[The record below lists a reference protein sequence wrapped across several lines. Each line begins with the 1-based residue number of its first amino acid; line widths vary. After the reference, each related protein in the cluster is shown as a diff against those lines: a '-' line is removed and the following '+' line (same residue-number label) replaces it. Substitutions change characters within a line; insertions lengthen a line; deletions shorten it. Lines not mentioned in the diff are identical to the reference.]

1 MAPRSPRLNRC
12 KSTIDTS
19 TYYSK
24 QAILTIIDPYLINIL
39 LFIIICLPILIGSII
54 SFPFYLIACKVI
66 INSYT
71 FCLKQHILIIKSNY
85 RLKGI
90 RGVIFDSILIY
101 GWQSFMIIFL
111 SIDLLLFPQISKI
124 KIKSPVFITGCP
136 RSGTT
141 FTHRIITTPPFSSSS
156 SSSSSNIN
164 LIEKSPFVI
173 HALWEILCPSLTL
186 KYFIYNIINVIDG
199 FIEKCLGSKGDIL
212 SGAYDYKLNS
222 EAAEEGLLGM
232 HCMAGDFWS
241 EFLPVGFWFDII
253 TKYIGLNNK
262 NHWKNNHIVLLKS
275 LLQRQIFWS
284 GKQQIVAK
292 SPSLCWFLQD
302 IIDIFPDSKILLLIR
317 DPYHMICSNLSLF
330 NQTWNNLYGDKY
342 MKRLINKTNNDNIW
356 LTAYKS
362 LIWRRSQQ
370 SQRYLNILD
379 KGNKNKNILVIRYD
393 DIKNNLSRSFEK
405 CMEFCQFEI
414 NQETKQWI
422 KQKEDKQKTRKRTHK
437 IRSIASYG
445 LDPQKIKEQFSAV
458 IKRWNFKTEWQ

>member
-1 MAPRSPRLNRC
+1 MPPRSPRVNRC

-24 QAILTIIDPYLINIL
+24 KAILTIIDPYLINIL
-39 LFIIICLPILIGSII
+39 LFIIIFLPILIGSII
-54 SFPFYLIACKVI
+54 SFPFYLIACKAI
-66 INSYT
+66 INSFT
-71 FCLKQHILIIKSNY
+71 FCLKQHILIFKSNY
-85 RLKGI
+85 RLKGV

-111 SIDLLLFPQISKI
+111 SIDLLLFPKIKTI
-124 KIKSPVFITGCP
+124 KIKSPVFITGCA

-141 FTHRIITTPPFSSSS
+141 FTHRILTTPPP
-156 SSSSSNIN
+156 SNDKTLDSDNNYN

-186 KYFIYNIINVIDG
+186 KYFMYNIISLIDKLMSFCIG
-199 FIEKCLGSKGDIL
+199 YNKLN
-212 SGAYDYKLNS
+212 GAYDYKLNS
-222 EAAEEGLLGM
+222 EAAEEGLFGM
-232 HCMAGDFWS
+232 HCMAGDFWV

-253 TKYIGLNNK
+253 TKYIGINNN
-262 NHWKNNHIVLLKS
+262 NHWRNGHVLLLKS
-275 LLQRQIFWS
+275 LLQRQIYWS

-302 IIDIFPDSKILLLIR
+302 IIEEFPDAKILLLIR
-317 DPYHMICSNLSLF
+317 DPYDMICSNLSLF
-330 NQTWNNLYGDKY
+330 HDTWTNLYGDKY
-342 MKRLINKTNNDNIW
+342 MKKYINKTNNDDIW
-356 LTAYKS
+356 LTAFKS
-362 LIWRRSQQ
+362 IIWRRSIQ
-370 SQRYLNILD
+370 SQRYLNVLD

-393 DIKNNLSRSFEK
+393 DIKNNLSRCFEK
-405 CMEFCQFEI
+405 CIEFCQLQI

-422 KQKEDKQKTRKRTHK
+422 KQKEEKQKTRKRTHK

-445 LDPQKIKEQFSAV
+445 LDPQKTKEKFSQI